1 MSILPS
7 IFSIDNRLVSWSNNG
22 KKILSRGAYMGRTS
36 QSFVERLTYILTALF
51 AFDRL
56 LKLLAVIVFF
66 RRSRPSPPQTWPTVT
81 LLQPITRGA
90 SNLQEALR
98 ARAMLE
104 YPASIQHLLICD
116 AQDMEARAI
125 VAAYLD
131 EFPGLRA
138 EVVLVEQESAGA
150 GGVARKLDKL
160 QAALPRANG
169 SVFCFVDDDVMP
181 RPDSL
186 SVLIPYLFQP
196 RVGVAFGLPCFTN
209 WQTVWSSLI
218 SAFIN
223 AHMLLS
229 FVSLTFLTAPIR
241 INGHVFAFR
250 REIFERVGGFDGM
263 ERQIDDEF
271 AIPQRL
277 RAYGLRAAQTPLI
290 YDIDN
295 ALDSARTYSRQF
307 KRWFVMPRQAM
318 MPALTTRQKLVA
330 GLASFTLPLPGLVA
344 LLALS
349 TRRRPVW
356 LSLASCLSIF
366 AAVWTPLHILWTTL
380 PGNEVEWRGQRLRLH
395 RDGTAEIVQTGSK
408 RKR

>member
-1 MSILPS
+1 MRRTFRPLL
-7 IFSIDNRLVSWSNNG
+7 DRL
-22 KKILSRGAYMGRTS
+22 A
-36 QSFVERLTYILTALF
+36 YILAALF

-56 LKLLAVIVFF
+56 LKFLAVVSFF
-66 RRSRPSPPQTWPTVT
+66 RRPRPAPPEQWPTVT
-81 LLQPITRGA
+81 LLQPITTGA
-90 SNLQEALR
+90 SNLREALR
-98 ARAMLE
+98 ARARLA

-116 AQDMEARAI
+116 AQDTESQAL

-131 EFPGLRA
+131 KFPELCA
-138 EVVLVEQESAGA
+138 EVILVEPENRAA
-150 GGVARKLDKL
+150 GGVVRKLDKL

-169 SVFCFVDDDVMP
+169 AVFCFVDDDVIL

-186 SVLIPYLFQP
+186 QVLAPYLFAP
-196 RVGVAFGLPCFTN
+196 GVGVAFGLPCFTN

-218 SAFIN
+218 SMLIN

-250 REIFERVGGFDGM
+250 REQFERVGGFDGM

-277 RAYGLRAAQTPLI
+277 RIYGLRAVQTPLI

-295 ALDSARTYSRQF
+295 ALASARAYNRQF

-318 MPALTTRQKLVA
+318 MPALTLRQKLVA
-330 GLASFTLPLPGLVA
+330 ALVSFTLPLPGIVA
-344 LLALS
+344 LLALW
-349 TRRRPVW
+349 TRSRSVW
-356 LSLASCLSIF
+356 LALSGCLGVF
-366 AAVWTPLHILWTTL
+366 AAVYTLCERRYLQRRMPLRRWLLLPVVAVWTPLHIVWTML
-380 PGNEVEWRGQRLRLH
+380 HGNEVEWRGQHLLLR
-395 RDGTAEIVQTGSK
+395 RDGTAEIVQTESG
-408 RKR
+408 RKL